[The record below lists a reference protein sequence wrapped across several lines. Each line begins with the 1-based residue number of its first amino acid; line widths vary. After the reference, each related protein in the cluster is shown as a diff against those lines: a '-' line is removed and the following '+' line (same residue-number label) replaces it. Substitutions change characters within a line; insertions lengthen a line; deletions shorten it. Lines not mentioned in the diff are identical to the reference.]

1 MIVNIYIYRGP
12 GACWQSAKMEE
23 DAGNYLYNLVG
34 ILVHAGV
41 AQGGHYYSYIRDR
54 GRNASQGDG
63 KPQVDIPIN
72 TAGNDN
78 GSSTGIPLER
88 GSSLGASSV
97 SSEGV
102 DEGKVKCMF
111 MGGGDDEGRE
121 NCSRADL
128 SSSFIYDTQ
137 SRSGIATSGAVE
149 MLRVSACP
157 SRCYDPFSFLPWVRV
172 HGSSSMMTR
181 SLRSTPER

>member
-1 MIVNIYIYRGP
+1 
-12 GACWQSAKMEE
+12 MEE

-54 GRNASQGDG
+54 GRNACQGGGEG
-63 KPQVDIPIN
+63 KPQVDAPVN
-72 TAGNDN
+72 TNGNDN
-78 GSSTGIPLER
+78 GSSTGFPLER

-111 MGGGDDEGRE
+111 FEGG
-121 NCSRADL
+121 
-128 SSSFIYDTQ
+128 
-137 SRSGIATSGAVE
+137 
-149 MLRVSACP
+149 
-157 SRCYDPFSFLPWVRV
+157 
-172 HGSSSMMTR
+172 
-181 SLRSTPER
+181 